1 MEKSESSSEKD
12 YKAQPGKTGSSL
24 RDFRFRVP
32 PKPSHSIQ
40 YGILKPISDRVLATT
55 SESIRTTDELDG
67 DPQKGA
73 NLVSLQQGLEAT
85 EDEDLCIEMKTLCI
99 DKKSVKM
106 PSTDEH
112 NFLNFC
118 GLGLKTWQCPLDY
131 NQADF
136 RSAILSVYPRMASV
150 VGFTVWILTEN
161 RKILERIP
169 DEKTAAK
176 DLVECL
182 SMHCTD
188 ILIIVPSTNIFL
200 MEEKRGYLSKIDS
213 EKNAPTTTTDSRF
226 YCLVC
231 GTSENP
237 GYASDFY
244 RTKTDQMAQWN
255 KKQTIEE
262 KLEEIL
268 GIDLDEQLGL
278 SDRMCPKCFKYI
290 SWIDKKEDQLKRS
303 RSLLSNAFRATN
315 SKLSR
320 SHPSV
325 ESKSG
330 KSCRLPEP
338 LNLSHIPVRKICR
351 PNSPD
356 QDSGQSQ
363 LQFAH
368 RNHIVQSSPFH
379 SLNSSRIPNLSSSSM
394 PSLNLK
400 TSPSSMPFLN
410 SKYSASA
417 MPFLNPKMSSSTM
430 PFLNPKPSSSTMPSL
445 CPKPSS
451 TPVSSSTFI
460 STFPASFSSIS
471 TSTNSMNNSHNYT
484 SGYESSYSQS
494 DINKASP
501 ELTRRNNIYDSQ
513 GDSCFESDSNYQPSE
528 LNLLRGPD
536 SSFLVNFNE
545 KDERGPKL
553 GIKRRQHPDLCW
565 EVINS
570 QDLSSSKNLGPLK
583 KRQLSYERGSPPIEL
598 ERASQ
603 ITKKELILP
612 KHLDLAEHFT
622 QRQWNNDP
630 SE

>member
-1 MEKSESSSEKD
+1 
-12 YKAQPGKTGSSL
+12 
-24 RDFRFRVP
+24 
-32 PKPSHSIQ
+32 
-40 YGILKPISDRVLATT
+40 
-55 SESIRTTDELDG
+55 
-67 DPQKGA
+67 
-73 NLVSLQQGLEAT
+73 
-85 EDEDLCIEMKTLCI
+85 MKTLCI

-188 ILIIVPSTNIFL
+188 ILIIVPSTNIF
-200 MEEKRGYLSKIDS
+200 
-213 EKNAPTTTTDSRF
+213 F
-226 YCLVC
+226 
-231 GTSENP
+231 
-237 GYASDFY
+237 
-244 RTKTDQMAQWN
+244 
-255 KKQTIEE
+255 IEE

-379 SLNSSRIPNLSSSSM
+379 SLNSSRIPNLSPSSM

-430 PFLNPKPSSSTMPSL
+430 PFLNPKPSSSAMPSL

-484 SGYESSYSQS
+484 SGY
-494 DINKASP
+494 
-501 ELTRRNNIYDSQ
+501 
-513 GDSCFESDSNYQPSE
+513 
-528 LNLLRGPD
+528 
-536 SSFLVNFNE
+536 
-545 KDERGPKL
+545 
-553 GIKRRQHPDLCW
+553 
-565 EVINS
+565 
-570 QDLSSSKNLGPLK
+570 
-583 KRQLSYERGSPPIEL
+583 
-598 ERASQ
+598 
-603 ITKKELILP
+603 
-612 KHLDLAEHFT
+612 
-622 QRQWNNDP
+622 
-630 SE
+630 